1 MLSYGFRSP
10 NHPKFDPTIEPG
22 LLSNTLGA
30 LGAYPRPWHA
40 RPTRMS
46 VGACF
51 WFQRWL
57 QLPALAC
64 LLSVRQAPQ
73 WTPSSSGV
81 QRTSACIQEG
91 CVSRTLAYNWRLILD
106 ALQFPN
112 VARHLVYFSIK
123 CLRWGTQ
130 MSTIVAPTGQECGPA
145 SCKGGR
151 SQHS

>member
-1 MLSYGFRSP
+1 MLSYCFRSP

-46 VGACF
+46 VGPWF

-64 LLSVRQAPQ
+64 LLSVRHAPQ

-91 CVSRTLAYNWRLILD
+91 SKANAEFLTTSS
-106 ALQFPN
+106 N
-112 VARHLVYFSIK
+112 VANVSLQQSRQK
-123 CLRWGTQ
+123 NRGPRPKEQRT
-130 MSTIVAPTGQECGPA
+130 TTGFDRREAGVDY
-145 SCKGGR
+145 
-151 SQHS
+151 